1 MMRNP
6 LRLPARSPEP
16 RSSASVT
23 SAAVC
28 RCAGGMSEWSR
39 SENVAMGTAWRKNGG
54 VTAREPHEILPDDL
68 LDRFR
73 ARAAVHYRENSFP
86 DDDLAELKDAG
97 YLAILVPQELGGSGL
112 GLAEASALQQRLAGA
127 APATALAI
135 NMHLVWTG
143 VAKVLA
149 DRGIDTLRFVQEGA
163 VASEVFAFGIS
174 EAGNDLVLFG
184 SGTDAA
190 PLADGGYSFTGT
202 KIFTSLAPVW
212 TQLGLHGLDTT
223 SDDAPRMVY
232 AFVPRSEEGSGRVVV
247 RDDWDTVGM
256 RATQSR
262 TTELRG
268 AVAPADR
275 IVRRLAPGPNPDP
288 LVFGIFSVFELLLA
302 SVYTGIA
309 RRALELAADAAA
321 RRMSKRTGA
330 AYSQDPDIR
339 WRIAD
344 MALAY
349 DALPPQIAAL
359 ARDVD
364 ELADHG
370 ARWFSLLAGVKH
382 RAATAAKAIVDEAM
396 LVAGGSS
403 YYSANELSRLYR
415 DVLAG
420 LFHPSD
426 PESAH
431 ATVATAWLGPVEG

>member
-1 MMRNP
+1 MV
-6 LRLPARSPEP
+6 ASFEP
-16 RSSASVT
+16 S
-23 SAAVC
+23 
-28 RCAGGMSEWSR
+28 
-39 SENVAMGTAWRKNGG
+39 
-54 VTAREPHEILPDDL
+54 EILTDEL
-68 LDRFR
+68 LERFR
-73 ARAAVHYRENSFP
+73 ARAAVHDRENTFP
-86 DDDLAELKDAG
+86 DDDLADLKDAG
-97 YLAILVPQELGGSGL
+97 YLAILVPEELGGSGL
-112 GLAEASALQQRLAGA
+112 GLAEASVLQQRLAGA

-149 DRGIDTLRFVQEGA
+149 DRGIDALRFVQEGA
-163 VASEVFAFGIS
+163 AAGEVFAFGIS

-190 PLADGGYSFTGT
+190 PLPDGGYSFTGT

-212 TQLGLHGLDTT
+212 TQLGLHGLDT
-223 SDDAPRMVY
+223 SSEDPRMVY
-232 AFVPRSEEGSGRVVV
+232 AFVPRSEVQAGRVVV
-247 RDDWDTVGM
+247 RDDWDTLGM
-256 RATQSR
+256 RGTQSR
-262 TTELRG
+262 TTELRD

-275 IVRRLAPGPNPDP
+275 IVRRLAPGPDPDP
-288 LVFGIFSVFELLLA
+288 LVFGIFSVFEILLA

-309 RRALELAADAAA
+309 RRALELAVGAAA
-321 RRMSKRTGA
+321 RRTSKRTGK

-349 DALPPQIAAL
+349 DALPPQVDAL

-364 ELADHG
+364 AVADHG
-370 ARWFSLLAGVKH
+370 PQWFSLLAGLKH
-382 RAATAAKAIVDEAM
+382 RAVTAAKQIVDEAV

-403 YYSANELSRLYR
+403 YFSANELSRLYR

-431 ATVATAWLGPVEG
+431 STVATAWLGPLED

>member
-1 MMRNP
+1 
-6 LRLPARSPEP
+6 
-16 RSSASVT
+16 
-23 SAAVC
+23 
-28 RCAGGMSEWSR
+28 MSDFDP
-39 SENVAMGTAWRKNGG
+39 TAF
-54 VTAREPHEILPDDL
+54 LPDDL
-68 LDRFR
+68 LERVRERAPIHDRD
-73 ARAAVHYRENSFP
+73 NTFP
-86 DDDLAELKDAG
+86 EADLAELRDAG
-97 YLAILVPQELGGSGL
+97 YLSILVPAELGGGGL

-143 VAKVLA
+143 VAKVLS
-149 DRGIDTLRFVQEGA
+149 DRGVDDLRFVQEGA
-163 VASEVFAFGIS
+163 VAGEVFAFGIS

-190 PLADGGYSFTGT
+190 PRADGGYAFTGT

-223 SDDAPRMVY
+223 SSDAPRMVY
-232 AFVPRSEEGSGRVVV
+232 AFVPRSEEDEGRVVT
-247 RDDWDTVGM
+247 RDDWDTLGM
-256 RATQSR
+256 RGTQSR
-262 TTELRG
+262 TTELHG
-268 AVAPADR
+268 AMAPADR
-275 IVRRLAPGPNPDP
+275 VARRLPPGPHPDP
-288 LVFGIFSVFELLLA
+288 LVFGIFSVFEILLA

-309 RRALELAADAAA
+309 RRALELAVDVAGK
-321 RRMSKRTGA
+321 RTSKRTGK

-339 WRIAD
+339 WRVAE

-349 DALPPQIAAL
+349 DALPAQLASL

-364 ELADHG
+364 EVADHG
-370 ARWFSLLAGVKH
+370 AQWFSLLAGTKH
-382 RAATAAKAIVDEAM
+382 RAVTAAKRVVDEAI

-403 YYSANELSRLYR
+403 YFASSELGRLYR

-431 ATVATAWLGPVEG
+431 STVASAWLGPLED

>member
-1 MMRNP
+1 MAP
-6 LRLPARSPEP
+6 FDARDL
-16 RSSASVT
+16 
-23 SAAVC
+23 
-28 RCAGGMSEWSR
+28 
-39 SENVAMGTAWRKNGG
+39 
-54 VTAREPHEILPDDL
+54 LPDDL
-68 LDRFR
+68 LERFR
-73 ARAAVHYRENSFP
+73 ERAAIHDRENTFP
-86 DDDLAELKDAG
+86 DDDLADLKDAG
-97 YLAILVPQELGGSGL
+97 YLAILVPRELGGSGL
-112 GLAEASALQQRLAGA
+112 GLAEASVLQQRLAGA

-149 DRGIDTLRFVQEGA
+149 DRDIDALRFVQEGA
-163 VASEVFAFGIS
+163 AAGEVFAFGIS

-190 PLADGGYSFTGT
+190 PLPDGGYAFTGT

-212 TQLGLHGLDTT
+212 TQLGLHGLDT
-223 SDDAPRMVY
+223 SSADAPQMVY
-232 AFVPRSEEGSGRVVV
+232 AFVPRSEVQAGRIAV
-247 RDDWDTVGM
+247 RDDWDTLGM
-256 RATQSR
+256 RGTQSR
-262 TTELRG
+262 TTELHG

-275 IVRRLAPGPNPDP
+275 VVRRLAPGPNPDP

-309 RRALELAADAAA
+309 RRGLDLAVAAA
-321 RRMSKRTGA
+321 GTRTSKKTGKP
-330 AYSQDPDIR
+330 YSQDPDIR
-339 WRIAD
+339 WRIAG

-349 DALPPQIAAL
+349 DALPPQIDAL

-364 ELADHG
+364 GLTDHG

-382 RAATAAKAIVDEAM
+382 RAVTAAKTIVDDAV

-403 YYSANELSRLYR
+403 YFAANELSRLYR

-431 ATVATAWLGPVEG
+431 STVATAWLGPLEP